1 MLRCGRAY
9 RNSTVAH
16 SSSLAM
22 QINASAVIFDWPKVC
37 SLCCKAT
44 QDYWELRFTTS
55 AHKTTMH
62 TILTKGKSLFPCH
75 SIPKDWSMAIC
86 IDVIELF
93 IIWIYCQ
100 VLLPVIHTISLTCVL
115 LCLSNGEWS
124 VMSSNLN
131 TTDCVL
137 KKNVQSE
144 NDFSAGLLQL
154 SLVQL
159 RCHTAGCLCLVWI
172 TFYHLCP
179 FIFTFYI
186 FTPNIASGLG
196 KTPFSLFM
204 K

>member
-16 SSSLAM
+16 SSFTCHANKCL
-22 QINASAVIFDWPKVC
+22 C
-37 SLCCKAT
+37 SNLRLSKGLLLVLQSYSRLLGITFYHIRT
-44 QDYWELRFTTS
+44 QDYNAYNS
-55 AHKTTMH
+55 Y
-62 TILTKGKSLFPCH
+62 KGKVPFPCH

-93 IIWIYCQ
+93 IIWIYCP

-144 NDFSAGLLQL
+144 IDFSAGLLQL

-159 RCHTAGCLCLVWI
+159 RCHPAGCLCLVWI
-172 TFYHLCP
+172 TFYHLCH

-196 KTPFSLFM
+196 KTPF
-204 K
+204 